1 MLDWIAHII
10 DQGGYL
16 GLAFLMFLENVFPP
30 IPSELVMPMAG
41 YVSGQGSM
49 SFWGAVIAGT
59 IGSTV
64 GQLPLYW
71 LGRAWGVRR
80 LYHWVE
86 NHGYWTAVN
95 TDELDSARRRFHKYE
110 AHAVFFF
117 RMVPTLRSL
126 ISIPAGLAEM
136 NMGLFLTLTAAGSF
150 IWNLF
155 LTAGG
160 RLLGG
165 HYDVLEH
172 YLNPL
177 SQLVVAGLIIGY
189 LWKVQR
195 NYRKAQQS
203 D

>member
-16 GLAFLMFLENVFPP
+16 GLAFLMFLENIFPP

-49 SFWGAVIAGT
+49 SFWGAVTAGT

-71 LGRAWGVRR
+71 LGRAWGVKR
-80 LYHWVE
+80 LYRWVE
-86 NHGYWTAVN
+86 NRGYWTAVDI
-95 TDELDSARRRFHKYE
+95 DELDSTRRRFHEYE
-110 AHAVFFF
+110 TQAVFFF

-136 NMGLFLTLTAAGSF
+136 NMALFVALTAAGSF
-150 IWNLF
+150 LWNLL

-160 RLLGG
+160 RLLGA
-165 HYDVLEH
+165 HYDVLEQ

-177 SQLVVAGLIIGY
+177 GQVVMAGLVAAY

-195 NYRKAQQS
+195 NYRKSQES